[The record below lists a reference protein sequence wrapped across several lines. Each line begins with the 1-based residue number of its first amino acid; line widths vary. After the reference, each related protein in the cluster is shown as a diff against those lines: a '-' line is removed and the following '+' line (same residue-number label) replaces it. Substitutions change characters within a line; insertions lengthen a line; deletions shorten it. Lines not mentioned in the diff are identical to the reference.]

1 MAEGTADASAAGE
14 SHGQKKRRV
23 YLVDRAFQIKYTVFM
38 MAAGLAIALAF
49 GIWIWQAHLQTT
61 ELVTVDPSLR
71 SVLQAGDRQLLFVFV
86 GIAVLMSVALG
97 LVGLLVTHRVAG
109 PLFVMSHYLSVLA
122 RGRYPR
128 MRTLRRS
135 DELKSFFRLFLDAVA
150 ALKEREARHASML
163 EDAAQRMR
171 GALPR
176 SPELGSAIVAL
187 EAAAKERRLALA
199 AEDTELTPLYV
210 PVFGGGGREK
220 KS

>member
-71 SVLQAGDRQLLFVFV
+71 SVLQAGDRQLLFVFL

-135 DELKSFFRLFLDAVA
+135 DELKSFFRLFLDAIA

>member
-1 MAEGTADASAAGE
+1 MVEGTADASAAGDG
-14 SHGQKKRRV
+14 HGQKKRRV
-23 YLVDRAFQIKYTVFM
+23 YLVDRTFQIKYTVFM

-71 SVLQAGDRQLLFVFV
+71 PVLQAGDRQLLYVFV

-97 LVGLLVTHRVAG
+97 LLGLLVTHRVAG

-135 DELKSFFRLFLDAVA
+135 DELKSFFRLFLDAVT
-150 ALKEREARHASML
+150 ALKEREANHAAML

-210 PVFGGGGREK
+210 PVFGGGGRERK
-220 KS
+220 P

>member
-1 MAEGTADASAAGE
+1 MVEGTGDASAAGE

-23 YLVDRAFQIKYTVFM
+23 YLVDRAFQLKYTILM

-49 GIWIWQAHLQTT
+49 GVWIWQAHLQTT

-71 SVLQAGDRQLLFVFV
+71 PVLQAGDRQLLYVFV
-86 GIAVLMSVALG
+86 GIAILMSAALG

-135 DELKSFFRLFLDAVA
+135 DELKSFFRLFLDAIA

-171 GALPR
+171 AALSR
-176 SPELGSAIVAL
+176 SPELGSAIGAL

-210 PVFGGGGREK
+210 PVFGGEGREK